1 MDGIQQ
7 AQRAIE
13 TATSHG
19 ATWLVDHWLMVV
31 LIPLGFLIV
40 VGGLSAIGEAWDAHV
55 IEREKK
61 RKP

>member
-19 ATWLVDHWLMVV
+19 ATWLVDHWLVIGLCIFGV
-31 LIPLGFLIV
+31 YVFLALI
-40 VGGLSAIGEAWDAHV
+40 SEIGKHP
-55 IEREKK
+55 R
-61 RKP
+61 